1 MQNKILTKCPIYLQI
16 TAEEIRQRKFLRRG
30 LQLSI
35 MVVGE
40 MGTGKSTFI
49 NTLCD
54 EDVIPVDEAHGKKQ
68 LSIDKY
74 STTIFEGGTKINLDI
89 VLASGF
95 GDSVDNST
103 CTSKIVKYIDDQF
116 EAALKEE
123 CKIQRTHQFND
134 SRVHAAIYFIRPTG
148 KGLRPLDIQCI
159 KALSQRCNV
168 IPVISK
174 GDLLTEV
181 EKAVNRKCIMRDL
194 KKAEIPI
201 YDFTASFED
210 IGEMLPGVNIN
221 DLIPMSIVSGTERK
235 IIDDVEYKV
244 RKLPHGIVR
253 VDDPSHSDFLL
264 LRTCLLGACL
274 QDLKDTTEEIY
285 YEKYRTEKLSEA
297 SKKSTLSSASPSLSK
312 VKSKASGITAN

>member
-1 MQNKILTKCPIYLQI
+1 MQSKILTKNHIYLQI

-74 STTIFEGGTKINLDI
+74 STTMFEGGTKINLDI

-123 CKIQRTHQFND
+123 CKIQRTHQFSD

-148 KGLRPLDIQCI
+148 KGLRPLDIQCM

-174 GDLLTEV
+174 GDLLTRV

-210 IGEMLPGVNIN
+210 IGETLQDVNIN

-235 IIDDVEYKV
+235 IIDNVEYKV

-297 SKKSTLSSASPSLSK
+297 SKKSALGSASPSLSK